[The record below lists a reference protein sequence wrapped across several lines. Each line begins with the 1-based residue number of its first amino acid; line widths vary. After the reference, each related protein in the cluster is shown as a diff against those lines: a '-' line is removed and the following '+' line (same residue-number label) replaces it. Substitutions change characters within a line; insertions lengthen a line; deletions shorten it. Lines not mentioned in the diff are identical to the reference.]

1 MPTTVIFG
9 KRYTIPRNPEWH
21 DGPPPAEGW
30 WPASHYKN
38 ASCLR
43 FWDGEAWSLGCDPGD
58 PMYRV
63 AFKGARRSPD
73 QTDIRWCARWW
84 E

>member
-1 MPTTVIFG
+1 MPTTVIKG

-30 WPASHYKN
+30 WPASLYGD
-38 ASCLR
+38 AGGLR
-43 FWDGEAWSLGCDPGD
+43 FWDGKAWSLTCQPGD
-58 PMYRV
+58 PMHRV
-63 AFKGARRSPD
+63 EYNGVIRTPY
-73 QTDIRWCARWW
+73 QLGIRWCARWW